1 MNQQDQFDRILLSLY
16 EAALGDM
23 HWQGTSALID
33 DACELVGSHL
43 CILDKGTMLFDQMY
57 SRGEPRPDFREDYL
71 KNYFAHD
78 ERVPRVLQ
86 LPDSLVVRAHDVYTD
101 AERRTSPT
109 YNELLVRNG
118 AQDGLQIRL
127 DGPDGLD
134 IVWVTGDPAGSDGWS
149 SGQLRMIERLLPHVR
164 QFVRVRQALS
174 GAGALNS
181 SLTALL
187 DNAMIGVVYLDGR
200 GVIVEANT
208 RARDILR
215 RGDGLEDR
223 AGYLRALVAA
233 DDLRL
238 GRLLAR
244 VLPGSGSAA
253 TSGSIAVQR
262 SPTLP
267 RMAVHVLPVAVEGR
281 EFVISRVAALVLMVD
296 PGAKPRVDVERVG
309 ASLGL
314 TRAESRVAVALA
326 EGASVRDIATT
337 TGRQES
343 SVRWLIKQIH
353 AKLEIPRNADLVRM
367 VLSAAWGTG
376 PPPSEPQR
384 GVVSGSPAKRR
395 SLITPLSE
403 RRGLAP

>member
-1 MNQQDQFDRILLSLY
+1 MAS
-16 EAALGDM
+16 
-23 HWQGTSALID
+23 
-33 DACELVGSHL
+33 
-43 CILDKGTMLFDQMY
+43 
-57 SRGEPRPDFREDYL
+57 PRPDFREDYL